1 MESDKRYFI
10 EGLFIIGFS
19 VAAALFAVWIGSPG
33 SRDDVV
39 YRIRFAESVSGL
51 AVGDPVKFNGVD
63 VGSVKALELDLD
75 DPNQA
80 LVEVRLRKLTP
91 VKTDTK
97 ASLEMRGITGA
108 VNIALNGGGPESPRL
123 AEATPPGT
131 VPEIG
136 TEKVGLKAM
145 LDGLPDAVAKL
156 SKTADKFSTMAEK
169 ITVVAN
175 KFSKVGDQTKQVME
189 NVDELTE
196 KVKANPSLLLRRPKD
211 PPKEQIAEP
220 AQPAQRFRR

>member
-63 VGSVKALELDLD
+63 VGSVKALELDLA

-91 VKTDTK
+91 VKVDTK
-97 ASLEMRGITGA
+97 ASLEMRGITGT

-123 AEATPPGT
+123 AEATPPGR

-189 NVDELTE
+189 NVDEFTE

-211 PPKEQIAEP
+211 PPKEQT
-220 AQPAQRFRR
+220 AQPAEPFRR